1 MTRRSV
7 PAVPRQRGF
16 SLVELIVVIVVLGV
30 LAGSVAVFINNP
42 VRAYFDTVRRAAL
55 ADAADTALR
64 RLVRDLQG
72 ALPNSV
78 RVATS
83 GGAVFIE
90 FIPVEA
96 AGRYRSAVSG
106 GNETAGTNPL
116 DFAATTDTSF
126 QVLGPPVTVPA
137 SNGINPAQLVIFN
150 LGASGFDAYAGSNRR
165 SVTTAAGSTQT
176 ISFAA
181 AGTWPAESPAH
192 RFFLVSGPVSYVCTP
207 VAGGGGRIERFSA
220 YAFSASQ
227 PVSTSSGV
235 LAAATRTVLVDL
247 VAGCSAA
254 LTSPLANAS
263 GVALT
268 LQLAEGSDGVSLQA
282 QVHLPNTP

>member
-1 MTRRSV
+1 M
-7 PAVPRQRGF
+7 RQRIAAERARGF

-42 VRAYFDTVRRAAL
+42 VRAYFDTARRATL

-78 RVATS
+78 RVAAS
-83 GGAVFIE
+83 GGSTFIE
-90 FIPVEA
+90 FIPIEA
-96 AGRYRSAVSG
+96 AGRYRSAV
-106 GNETAGTNPL
+106 AGTSEPAGTDPL
-116 DFAATTDTSF
+116 DFATATDFSF

-150 LGASGFDAYAGSNRR
+150 LGASGFDAYAGNNRR
-165 SVTTAAGSTQT
+165 SVTTGAGSTQT
-176 ISFAA
+176 IGFTA
-181 AGTWPAESPAH
+181 AGAWPAESPAH

-207 VAGGGGRIERFSA
+207 VAGGGGRIERFSS

-227 PVSTSSGV
+227 PTSTASGA
-235 LAAATRTVLVDL
+235 LAAAARTVLVDR
-247 VAGCSAA
+247 VENCSAA

-268 LQLAEGSDGVSLQA
+268 LQLADGGDSVQMQA

>member
-1 MTRRSV
+1 MTRRA
-7 PAVPRQRGF
+7 PTRRQRGF

-30 LAGSVAVFINNP
+30 LSGAVAVFINNP
-42 VRAYFDTVRRAAL
+42 VRAYFDSARRATL

-83 GGAVFIE
+83 GSAVFIE

-96 AGRYRSAVSG
+96 AGRYRAAASSG
-106 GNETAGTNPL
+106 SEPAGTNPL
-116 DFAATTDTSF
+116 DFATAADTSF

-137 SNGINPAQLVIFN
+137 ANGVNAAQLVIFN
-150 LGASGFDAYAGSNRR
+150 LGASGFDAYGGSNRR
-165 SVTTAAGSTQT
+165 TVTSAAGSTQT
-176 ISFAA
+176 ISFTA
-181 AGTWPAESPAH
+181 AGAWPAESPTN

-207 VAGGGGRIERFSA
+207 VASGGGRIERFSG

-227 PVSTSSGV
+227 SVSTSSGV
-235 LAAATRTVLVDL
+235 LAAATRSVLVDR
-247 VAGCSAA
+247 VAACSAA
-254 LTSPLANAS
+254 LTSALANAS

-268 LQLAEGSDGVSLQA
+268 LQLADSADSVRLQA

>member
-1 MTRRSV
+1 MTRRASTR
-7 PAVPRQRGF
+7 RQRGF

-30 LAGSVAVFINNP
+30 LSGAVAVFINNP
-42 VRAYFDTVRRAAL
+42 VRAYFDTARRAGL
-55 ADAADTALR
+55 AGAADTALR

-96 AGRYRSAVSG
+96 AGRYRAAASSG
-106 GNETAGTNPL
+106 TEPAGTDPL
-116 DFAATTDTSF
+116 DFSTAADTSF

-137 SNGINPAQLVIFN
+137 ANGVNAAQLVIFN
-150 LGASGFDAYAGSNRR
+150 LGASGFDAYGGSNRR
-165 SVTTAAGSTQT
+165 TVTSAAGSTQT
-176 ISFAA
+176 ISFTA
-181 AGTWPAESPAH
+181 AGAWPAESPTN
-192 RFFLVSGPVSYVCTP
+192 RFFLVSGPVSFVCTP
-207 VAGGGGRIERFSA
+207 VAGGGGRIERFSG

-235 LAAATRTVLVDL
+235 LAAATRSVLVDR
-247 VAGCSAA
+247 VAACSTA
-254 LTSPLANAS
+254 LTSALANAS

-268 LQLAEGSDGVSLQA
+268 LQLAESADSVRLQA